1 MTTAKPAAPTAY
13 YLAQAMHFMAGGMM
27 GVVFPWLIV
36 HELHESQARVG
47 IAQFFANLP
56 IMILV
61 LVGGAAADG
70 RDLRA
75 YLGRL
80 QLAAALMPIALALV
94 IATGQLSYVSATA
107 CLTAGAILAAFIM
120 PARDAL
126 LSYVTPPETGLART
140 AAMAVAATFAGQM
153 FGTAIAASASTI
165 GAVPLLAVQAML
177 LALAGVLSARVRLI
191 NPHAFKGG
199 APVHISRLV
208 HETLD
213 GLRTVA
219 RHERLRTIILYL
231 ALPGPLF
238 NGMFLV
244 GIPLLVRD
252 VYRGDSAQLSGLIA
266 AFLLGLTLSS
276 FTMARIKPIE
286 RQGRLIMLMSLNN
299 VLVFGLAHFA
309 PPFWAFVLLIFFWGL
324 GAGGSMAINRGMVQA
339 AAPPAYRA
347 RVLSVLQLTQVAGGP
362 PGALLYGFLAQW
374 IGILDTLLIV
384 PVTMVI
390 LWLGFRFFT
399 NLWEFRREEAIAEAT
414 APVALD

>member
-1 MTTAKPAAPTAY
+1 VTTGKPSAPTAY

-36 HELHESQARVG
+36 HELEESQARVG
-47 IAQFFANLP
+47 IAQFFATLP
-56 IMILV
+56 IMLLI

-80 QLAAALMPIALALV
+80 QLAAAIMPIALAV
-94 IATGQLSYVSATA
+94 VVATGQLSFVSATA
-107 CLTAGAILAAFIM
+107 CLTAGAIVAAFIM

-153 FGTAIAASASTI
+153 IGTTIAASASTI
-165 GAVPLLAVQAML
+165 GAVPLLAMQAMMM
-177 LALAGVLSARVRLI
+177 AAAGVLSARVPLV
-191 NPHAFKGG
+191 NPRAFHGG
-199 APVHISRLV
+199 APVHVSRLL
-208 HETLD
+208 HEMRD
-213 GLRTVA
+213 GLKTVA
-219 RHERLRTIILYL
+219 HHERLRTIILYL

-252 VYRGDSAQLSGLIA
+252 VYGGDSAQLSGLIA

-286 RQGRLIMLMSLNN
+286 RQGRLIMVMSLNN
-299 VLVFGLAHFA
+299 VLVFSLAYLA
-309 PPFWAFVLLIFFWGL
+309 PPFWAFVLLIFLWGL
-324 GAGGSMAINRGMVQA
+324 GAGGSMAVNRAMVQA

-362 PGALLYGFLAQW
+362 PGALLYGFMAQW
-374 IGILDTLLIV
+374 IGILNTLLIV
-384 PVTMVI
+384 PVVMVI
-390 LWLGFRFFT
+390 LWLSFRFLT
-399 NLWEFRREEAIAEAT
+399 NLWEFRREEAEAAAT
-414 APVALD
+414 VAFD